1 MCETTDFKI
10 RDVKDWYVEYLAD
23 QMVKDNED
31 FEELT
36 APLVVIA
43 SIKKNDFKA
52 HNINQYKYQ
61 VVGGVHRFYAL
72 KMLQEKG
79 RNIVTRKCAVYGCGI
94 SRSGILRLANQHNE
108 VNRVQRATSLSE
120 VAASCRRLMFV
131 HFGEGMD
138 DDGTQMPQIPRY
150 NSQPYIKWKSEC
162 LSYLSSPTTVS
173 LTLLCE

>member
-1 MCETTDFKI
+1 M
-10 RDVKDWYVEYLAD
+10 
-23 QMVKDNED
+23 
-31 FEELT
+31 
-36 APLVVIA
+36 
-43 SIKKNDFKA
+43 
-52 HNINQYKYQ
+52 
-61 VVGGVHRFYAL
+61 
-72 KMLQEKG
+72 
-79 RNIVTRKCAVYGCGI
+79 YGCGI

-173 LTLLCE
+173 LTLLCELSAKFYLYVYRVLPSLRQPYKWHFSLQISITQCKESLQCMKRDHSWDSLPRTKEALRD